1 MTIKQQGGIF
11 GRNPTFNNVEVDGE
25 ATLSSAKITDLTN
38 NRIVVVG
45 AGGEIEDDAN
55 LSWDGS
61 QFNVSNGTV
70 TLFATQGSSAN
81 AMRIG
86 VGGNVSAVLEH
97 RGYAGQ
103 NFLIQDETVA
113 SITAAGNLA
122 FTSGRGIDFSATS
135 GTGTS
140 ELFDDYEEG
149 TWTPVLYG
157 TTTAGTQTY
166 TWQRGTYTKI
176 GNRVIADFTILIGT
190 KDATTSGQLEISGLP
205 FTVNVNAG
213 IPQAAF
219 AFRSNMALQTNA
231 YYHTAQPKINTA
243 VIALGQAG
251 STVVNTGDNDF
262 ANGSQMIGSVQY
274 YV

>member
-1 MTIKQQGGIF
+1 MTIKQHGGIF

-149 TWTPVLYG
+149 TWTPTG
-157 TTTAGTQTY
+157 ISAGTVDQAK
-166 TWQRGTYTKI
+166 YTKI
-176 GNRVIADFTILIGT
+176 GNVVTITLVVSGAITLTSGTIGGLPYTAITTSCPWYLADFAVGSGEIPMPTIAGT
-190 KDATTSGQLEISGLP
+190 NIYLRTASQTTGAYSTLSDLTGTYIAITAT
-205 FTVNVNAG
+205 
-213 IPQAAF
+213 
-219 AFRSNMALQTNA
+219 
-231 YYHTAQPKINTA
+231 YH
-243 VIALGQAG
+243 V
-251 STVVNTGDNDF
+251 
-262 ANGSQMIGSVQY
+262 
-274 YV
+274 

>member
-1 MTIKQQGGIF
+1 MTIKHLGGIF
-11 GRNPTFNNVEVDGE
+11 GRNPTFNDVTIDGP
-25 ATLSSAKITDLTN
+25 L
-38 NRIVVVG
+38 
-45 AGGEIEDDAN
+45 
-55 LSWDGS
+55 
-61 QFNVSNGTV
+61 
-70 TLFATQGSSAN
+70 SAN
-81 AMRIG
+81 DNIVMANG
-86 VGGNVSAVLEH
+86 K
-97 RGYAGQ
+97 
-103 NFLIQDETVA
+103 
-113 SITAAGNLA
+113 
-122 FTSGRGIDFSATS
+122 GIDFSATS

-190 KDATTSGQLEISGLP
+190 KDATTAGQLEISGLP
-205 FTVNVNAG
+205 FTVNLNVG

-243 VIALGQAG
+243 VIALGQSG
-251 STVVNTGDNDF
+251 STIVNTGNTAF
-262 ANGSQMIGSVQY
+262 ANGSQLIGSVQY